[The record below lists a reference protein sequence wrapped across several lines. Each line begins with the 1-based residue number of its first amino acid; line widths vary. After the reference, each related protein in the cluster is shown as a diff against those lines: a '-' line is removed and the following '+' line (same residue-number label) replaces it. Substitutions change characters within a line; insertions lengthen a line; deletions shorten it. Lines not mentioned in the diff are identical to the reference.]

1 MIYAKVGDRPADTT
15 MAKLPT
21 CHFRPMICTKV
32 REVARLMRQLRRYL
46 LGALAL
52 LFTRV
57 YVCWDGPDEATITK
71 LST

>member
-1 MIYAKVGDRPADTT
+1 MIYAKVGDRPGDAT

-21 CHFRPMICTKV
+21 WHFSPMICTKV
-32 REVARLMRQLRRYL
+32 REVARLMRQLRRSL
-46 LGALAL
+46 LGALAR

-57 YVCWDGPDEATITK
+57 CADGPDEATITK